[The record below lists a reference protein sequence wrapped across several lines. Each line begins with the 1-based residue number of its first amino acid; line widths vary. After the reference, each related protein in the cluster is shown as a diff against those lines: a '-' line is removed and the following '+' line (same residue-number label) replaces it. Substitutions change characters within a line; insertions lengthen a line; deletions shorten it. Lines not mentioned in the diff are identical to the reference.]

1 MSSYI
6 KQTVN
11 PDTHEMEDAEWL
23 DNYFGHRIYGVRF
36 PSTGI
41 IYKED
46 EYEWQHDL
54 EMMSFRAV
62 RHLGGVITRVKTEAG
77 KTIKMT
83 KHEDGRQDV
92 TVEVNSIDVNPQ
104 DESTA
109 KAKEVIDTRV
119 LPAIADA
126 LIVVTVIH
134 KPTNDHATFRC
145 KRKDVRQNAEE
156 LVKVRGGELAEYCL
170 VQNDGENVTVT
181 TL

>member
-23 DNYFGHRIYGVRF
+23 DDYFGQHNYGVRF

-41 IYKED
+41 VYRAD
-46 EYEWQHDL
+46 EYRWHEDL

-62 RHLGGVITRVKTEAG
+62 EHIGGVVTRVKTEAG

-92 TVEVNSIDVNPQ
+92 TVEVNSIDVSPQ

-109 KAKEVIDTRV
+109 MAKEVIDTKI
-119 LPAIADA
+119 LPAITDA
-126 LIVVTVIH
+126 IIVVTVIH

-145 KRKDVRQNAEE
+145 KRKDVRQNAED
-156 LVKVRGGELAEYCL
+156 LIKVRGGDFSEYCV
-170 VQNDGENVTVT
+170 VQNDGTDVTVSR
-181 TL
+181 L